1 MSPHGTPPRAFTVI
15 ACQDTGCRPGTDLP
29 VMTALAATI
38 RRCPHAVL
46 VASGCPLGPIL
57 CQTWRHSRG
66 QPPGI
71 VIVIQPCT
79 RTDRHPNAPAT
90 ALGPVHTDHDLTTLC
105 RWLETGHLDY
115 RQLPTRLRTLIPL
128 RHRRAR
134 PGLS

>member
-1 MSPHGTPPRAFTVI
+1 MPPQDTPPRAFIVI
-15 ACQDTGCRPGTDLP
+15 ACQATRCRPATDLP

-57 CQTWRHSRG
+57 CQTWHHSRR
-66 QPPGI
+66 QPPGT

-79 RTDRHPNAPAT
+79 RTDRHPSGPAT
-90 ALGPVHTDHDLTTLC
+90 ALELVHTDHDLTTLC
-105 RWLETGHLDY
+105 RWLETGQLDY

-128 RHRRAR
+128 RHRRA
-134 PGLS
+134 GLN